1 MPAVRPKATIMSASL
16 LAFWFAGGLA
26 GHALA
31 QAPARP
37 TSAEVP
43 WPVVLGQRAAAL
55 ERDWKIVDQVV
66 LVPDERTYLDEIA
79 KWSAEG
85 RWPVLIEDGFYAPMF
100 IRAFAPARVLR
111 RESLGAMP
119 ADRAEREKLIA
130 TTAAEAIAD
139 GSADVLTAAAQRGIA
154 PSMVVLADAT
164 DPAWT
169 AAVALAAGRC
179 APIHFTNTWY
189 GRPDDAMDA
198 VHVTMLSQE
207 LERAAESTG
216 RAWKGL
222 GDPIDAFVICRDIAW
237 KCVPDLS
244 PALRIEIPGGPYPTA
259 PGQPI
264 ATLNVLGR
272 HSDGMWWAIGAG
284 IFGGAERSAYVAM
297 CSLFA
302 PRRDAW
308 LTNAYDGGPGWDAY
322 DVGPAARKLEQQGFR
337 TRAWSRDDNS
347 LDAWRRV
354 LMGGFDCDVL
364 LVNSHGVSTQFG
376 LFGGGT
382 ATVGD
387 VPLFDRPVAV
397 HFLHSFSLQSPAST
411 ATVGAAFIE
420 HGAYAY
426 FGSVHEPLLQ
436 AFVTPELLA
445 ERSGYLSPFAVSARV
460 YEGSFARPWR
470 TAAYGDPLMI
480 LATPERLGV
489 RRVPPPPD
497 GAGDLRQQAADGL
510 KRFRDAGDTLAMAHA
525 IRDLE
530 MLGID
535 EKVIALWGLA
545 KDLDTAPLSAP
556 FVLGA
561 LFRARDLDAFVRAY
575 ALCKVTTPRM
585 RDMLWQLA
593 TPRLP
598 SISDQHLVALLG
610 RDPRGPDSSLDLALL
625 KSTAVRALSREG
637 WDRIV
642 TDAAR
647 ASGDDAVRARI
658 EALR

>member
-1 MPAVRPKATIMSASL
+1 MPAVRAKATITIASL
-16 LAFWFAGGLA
+16 FAVGLV
-26 GHALA
+26 GNALA
-31 QAPARP
+31 QTPTRP
-37 TSAEVP
+37 TTAEVP

-55 ERDWKIVDQVV
+55 ERDWRIVDQVV

-85 RWPVLIEDGFYAPMF
+85 RWPVLIEDRFYAPMF
-100 IRAFAPARVLR
+100 VRAFAPARVLR
-111 RESLGAMP
+111 RESVGAMP
-119 ADRAEREKLIA
+119 TDRAEREKLIA

-139 GSADVLTAAAQRGIA
+139 GSVDVLAAAALRGIA
-154 PSMVVLADAT
+154 PSMIVLADAA

-179 APIHFTNTWY
+179 APIHFTSTWY
-189 GRPDDAMDA
+189 GRPDDTMDA
-198 VHVTMLSQE
+198 VHITMLSQE
-207 LERAAESTG
+207 LERAAERTG
-216 RAWKGL
+216 RGWKGL

-237 KCVPDLS
+237 KCVPDLP
-244 PALRIEIPGGPYPTA
+244 PALRIEIPSGPYPTA

-284 IFGGAERSAYVAM
+284 IFGSAERSAYVAM

-302 PRRDAW
+302 PRREAW
-308 LTNAYDGGPGWDAY
+308 LTNAYDGGPGWSAY
-322 DVGPAARKLEQQGFR
+322 DAAPAARKLEQQGFR
-337 TRAWSRDDNS
+337 TRTWSRDDNS
-347 LDAWRRV
+347 LDSWRRM

-364 LVNSHGVSTQFG
+364 LANSHGVSTQFG

-397 HFLHSFSLQSPAST
+397 HFIHSFSLQSPAST

-420 HGAYAY
+420 NGAYAY

-436 AFVTPELLA
+436 AFVPPELLA
-445 ERSGYLSPFAVSARV
+445 ERSGFLSPFAVSARV
-460 YEGSFARPWR
+460 YEGGFARPWR
-470 TAAYGDPLMI
+470 TAAFGDPLMI

-489 RRVPPPPD
+489 RRVPSPGD
-497 GAGDLRQQAADGL
+497 GVADLRQQAADSL
-510 KRFRDAGDTLAMAHA
+510 KRFRDVGDTLAMAHA

-561 LFRARDLDAFVRAY
+561 HFRARDLEAFMRAY
-575 ALCKVTTPRM
+575 ELCKDTTPRA

-593 TPRLP
+593 TPRL
-598 SISDQHLVALLG
+598 SSVADQRLVALLG
-610 RDPRGPDSSLDLALL
+610 RDPRGPDASLDLALL
-625 KSTAVRALSREG
+625 KPTAIRLLRREG

-642 TDAAR
+642 SDAVQA
-647 ASGDDAVRARI
+647 ASDDAVRARI

>member
-1 MPAVRPKATIMSASL
+1 M
-16 LAFWFAGGLA
+16 
-26 GHALA
+26 
-31 QAPARP
+31 
-37 TSAEVP
+37 
-43 WPVVLGQRAAAL
+43 
-55 ERDWKIVDQVV
+55 
-66 LVPDERTYLDEIA
+66 PDERTYLDEIA

-85 RWPVLIEDGFYAPMF
+85 RWPVLIEDRFYAPMF
-100 IRAFAPARVLR
+100 VRAFAPARVLR
-111 RESLGAMP
+111 RESVGAMP
-119 ADRAEREKLIA
+119 TDRAEREKLIA

-139 GSADVLTAAAQRGIA
+139 GSVDVLAAAALRGIA
-154 PSMVVLADAT
+154 PSMIVLADAA

-179 APIHFTNTWY
+179 APIHFTSTWY
-189 GRPDDAMDA
+189 GRPDDTMDA
-198 VHVTMLSQE
+198 VHITMLSQE
-207 LERAAESTG
+207 LERAAERTG
-216 RAWKGL
+216 RGWKGL

-237 KCVPDLS
+237 KCVPDLP
-244 PALRIEIPGGPYPTA
+244 PALRIEIPSGPYPTA

-284 IFGGAERSAYVAM
+284 IFGSAERSAYVAM

-302 PRRDAW
+302 PRREAW
-308 LTNAYDGGPGWDAY
+308 LTNAYDGGPGWSAY
-322 DVGPAARKLEQQGFR
+322 DAAPAARKLEQQGFR
-337 TRAWSRDDNS
+337 TRTWSRDDNS
-347 LDAWRRV
+347 LDSWRRM

-364 LVNSHGVSTQFG
+364 LANSHGVSTQFG

-397 HFLHSFSLQSPAST
+397 HFIHSFSLQSPAST

-420 HGAYAY
+420 NGAYAY

-436 AFVTPELLA
+436 AFVPPELLA
-445 ERSGYLSPFAVSARV
+445 ERSGFLSPFAVSARV
-460 YEGSFARPWR
+460 YEGGFARPWR
-470 TAAYGDPLMI
+470 TAAFGDPLMI

-489 RRVPPPPD
+489 RRVPSPGD
-497 GAGDLRQQAADGL
+497 GVADLRQQAADSL
-510 KRFRDAGDTLAMAHA
+510 KRFRDVGDTLAMAHA

-561 LFRARDLDAFVRAY
+561 HFRARDLEAFMRAY
-575 ALCKVTTPRM
+575 ELCKDTTPRA

-593 TPRLP
+593 TPRL
-598 SISDQHLVALLG
+598 SSVADQRLVALLG
-610 RDPRGPDSSLDLALL
+610 RDPRGPDASLDLALL
-625 KSTAVRALSREG
+625 KPTAIRLLRREG

-642 TDAAR
+642 SDAVQA
-647 ASGDDAVRARI
+647 ASDDAVRARI

>member
-1 MPAVRPKATIMSASL
+1 MPAVRAKATITISSL
-16 LAFWFAGGLA
+16 FAVGLV
-26 GHALA
+26 GNALA
-31 QAPARP
+31 QTPTRP
-37 TSAEVP
+37 TTAEVP

-79 KWSAEG
+79 RWSAEG
-85 RWPVLIEDGFYAPMF
+85 RWPVLIEDRFYAPMF
-100 IRAFAPARVLR
+100 VRAFAPARVLR
-111 RESLGAMP
+111 RESVGAMP
-119 ADRAEREKLIA
+119 TDRAEREKLIA

-139 GSADVLTAAAQRGIA
+139 GSVDVLAAAALRGIA
-154 PSMVVLADAT
+154 PSMIVLADAA

-189 GRPDDAMDA
+189 GRPDDTMDA

-207 LERAAESTG
+207 LERAAERTD

-237 KCVPDLS
+237 KCVPDLPS
-244 PALRIEIPGGPYPTA
+244 ALRIEIPSGPYPTA

-272 HSDGMWWAIGAG
+272 HSDGIWWAIGAG
-284 IFGGAERSAYVAM
+284 IFGSAERSAYVAM

-302 PRRDAW
+302 PRREAW
-308 LTNAYDGGPGWDAY
+308 LTNAYDGGPGWSAY
-322 DVGPAARKLEQQGFR
+322 DAAPAARKLEQQGFR
-337 TRAWSRDDNS
+337 TRTWSRDDNS
-347 LDAWRRV
+347 LDSWRRM

-364 LVNSHGVSTQFG
+364 LANSHGVSTQFG

-397 HFLHSFSLQSPAST
+397 HFIHSFSLQSPAST

-420 HGAYAY
+420 NGAYAY

-436 AFVTPELLA
+436 AFVPPELLA
-445 ERSGYLSPFAVSARV
+445 ERSGFLSPFAVSARV
-460 YEGSFARPWR
+460 YEGGFARPWR
-470 TAAYGDPLMI
+470 TAAFGDPLMV

-489 RRVPPPPD
+489 RRVPPP
-497 GAGDLRQQAADGL
+497 GEGVADLRQQAADSL

-561 LFRARDLDAFVRAY
+561 HFRARDLEAFMRAY
-575 ALCKVTTPRM
+575 ELCKVTTPRA

-593 TPRLP
+593 TPRL
-598 SISDQHLVALLG
+598 SSVADQRLVALLG
-610 RDPRGPDSSLDLALL
+610 RDPRGPDASLDLALL
-625 KSTAVRALSREG
+625 KPTAIRLLRREG

-642 TDAAR
+642 SDAVQA
-647 ASGDDAVRARI
+647 ASDDAVRARI